1 MMDKFEFTNIYTR
14 ESDEE
19 SDLQVA
25 SVNKKQPKSA
35 LIYSL
40 FDLYFVSVLD
50 ANFKTFEEFKSEKG
64 GSFSG
69 TITGCRNIEAPEDML
84 LIKLANHDFIQ
95 LKWMEGETPE
105 DVIQG
110 LRIITEAYKSIKG
123 PGGKS
128 VYDSIQSIYDKG
140 DDCMVSD
147 LRL

>member
-1 MMDKFEFTNIYTR
+1 MDKFEFTNIYTR
-14 ESDEE
+14 ESDEA

-25 SVNKKQPKSA
+25 FVNKKHPKAA
-35 LIYSL
+35 LLYSL
-40 FDLYFVSVLD
+40 FDLYHVSVLD
-50 ANFKTFEEFKSEKG
+50 TGFKTFEEFKADKG
-64 GSFSG
+64 VSFSG

-84 LIKLANHDFIQ
+84 LIKLASNEIIQ

-110 LRIITEAYKSIKG
+110 LRVITESYRAIKG

-128 VYDSIQSIYDKG
+128 VYDSMLSLYEKG
-140 DDCMVSD
+140 EDCMVSD